1 MAIRRFWQNRVS
13 EAWLYH
19 SIVSVLGVRCAGKTE
34 LARSAA
40 AGSQFLDCSAPET
53 RELLASPGAFLG
65 TVPGRALILDQI
77 ERLGN
82 AREFLDL
89 AATRFPDVRI
99 LTTSTLPIPVT
110 SKKVAPPGSAAAPTW
125 PPSAKPLSPSG
136 RTGSVWLTPMTLY
149 DLIEFG
155 ERDLRRRMLHGGLP
169 QFFLAPEPSGAAI
182 EAWVD
187 ACWVRDIQEPFR
199 LEQSASFR
207 RLFGLLMA
215 QSGSMF
221 EAARLAKSCG
231 VSRTTVSNYLA
242 VLEATFAMHTVRPYA
257 DRGRSEIV
265 AAPKVYG
272 FDTGFVCHYRGATT
286 LRPGDLDS
294 LWEHLVLNEL
304 HAHIGRSAVRYWR
317 TKHGTQVDFVLVR
330 HGRPPVAVECCWSAD
345 GFEPAGLRSFR
356 GAYPG
361 GASFVV
367 TADTPDGESFE
378 RAFGPLRVTFAS
390 PRDLVRMYQSP

>member
-1 MAIRRFWQNRVS
+1 
-13 EAWLYH
+13 
-19 SIVSVLGVRCAGKTE
+19 
-34 LARSAA
+34 
-40 AGSQFLDCSAPET
+40 
-53 RELLASPGAFLG
+53 LG
-65 TVPGRALILDQI
+65 TVPGRTIILDQA

-82 AREFLDL
+82 APELLDL

-99 LTTSTLPIPVT
+99 LTTSNLPIPVT
-110 SKKVAPPGSAAAPTW
+110 SKKVALPGNVTAPTW
-125 PPSAKPLSPSG
+125 PPSVKPPNPPG
-136 RTGSVWLTPMTLY
+136 RTGSVWLTPMILH
-149 DLIEFG
+149 DLMEFG
-155 ERDLRRRMLHGGLP
+155 VRDLRRRMLHGGLP
-169 QFFLAPEPSGAAI
+169 EFFLAPEPQGAAI

-187 ACWVRDIQEPFR
+187 AFWVRDLQEPFR
-199 LEQSASFR
+199 LERSAPFR
-207 RLFGLLMA
+207 HLFGLLMA

-231 VSRTTVSNYLA
+231 ASRTTVSNYLA
-242 VLEATFAMHTVRPYA
+242 VLETAFAMHTVRPYA
-257 DRGRSEIV
+257 EGGRSEIV
-265 AAPKVYG
+265 SAPKVYG

-286 LRPGDLDS
+286 LRSGDLDS

-304 HAHIGRSAVRYWR
+304 HAHIGRSTVRYWR

-345 GFEPAGLRSFR
+345 GFEPAGMRSFR

-367 TADTPDGESFE
+367 TADTPDGGSFE